1 VLRHGVPVAPVG
13 LGHRPNLS
21 HPLGTVATVKIL
33 HTSDWHVGRSIR
45 GRSRADEHEAVL
57 AEIGS
62 IARAEEVDVVLV
74 VGDLFESK
82 APTAES
88 EEIVFRAL
96 LDLASTGATVVVVAG
111 NHDSARRLEALQPLL
126 ELGRIVARPGA
137 AEADE
142 GGVVEVRSKD
152 GRERG
157 LVATLPFLSQ
167 RQVVSADDLVLL
179 DAGDHRHR
187 YAVHV
192 AGRLA
197 RLAERFEPDTV
208 NLVAAHL
215 TVTGGRLGGGERAAH
230 TVFDYEV
237 PAGAFPSSAQY
248 VALGHLHRRQ
258 RLPGDGEVHYC
269 GSPLALDFGEV
280 RDTKAVLVVEARAGE
295 PASVRDV
302 PLRAGRPLRV
312 VRGTFDQLAATV
324 VDSDAWLKVVVE
336 ERART
341 GLADEVR
348 DLFPTAVDV
357 CIAAPAP
364 TEARRA
370 TDPAAQRSP
379 TDLFTAFLADR
390 GVDDPDLARL
400 FADVLDEV
408 ESAGDE
414 PLPVQHERVA

>member
-1 VLRHGVPVAPVG
+1 M
-13 LGHRPNLS
+13 
-21 HPLGTVATVKIL
+21 KIL

-45 GRSRADEHEAVL
+45 GRSRASEHEAVL

-126 ELGRIVARPGA
+126 ELGRIVARPA
-137 AEADE
+137 AVEADE

-157 LVATLPFLSQ
+157 LIATLPFLSQ

-187 YAVHV
+187 YATHV
-192 AGRLA
+192 AARLA
-197 RLAERFEPDTV
+197 RLAERFGSDTV
-208 NLVAAHL
+208 NVVAAHL

-280 RDTKAVLVVEARAGE
+280 RDTKSVLLVEAHAGD
-295 PASVRDV
+295 PVSVRDIPV
-302 PLRAGRPLRV
+302 RAGRALRV
-312 VRGTFDQLAATV
+312 VRGTLDELAAV
-324 VDSDAWLKVVVE
+324 EVDGDAWLKVIVE

-357 CIAAPAP
+357 CVAAPATTAATRP
-364 TEARRA
+364 TDPLARRS
-370 TDPAAQRSP
+370 PA
-379 TDLFTAFLADR
+379 DLFTAFLADR
-390 GVDDPDLARL
+390 GIDDPDLARL

-408 ESAGDE
+408 QSAGDE
-414 PLPVQHERVA
+414 PVPLRHERVA